1 MEPVLK
7 STQRN
12 AHRKFG
18 KKPQKVAALA
28 SASVLLLLA
37 GCTSTTA
44 AVTVGKNSTSVARV
58 QETVTNILNARK
70 GVDTTGMNLLTGS
83 ALASSQAQF
92 FLISQLLADEGKS
105 IGITVTPAEATA
117 EKNAAIKQVGGE
129 AALPKALVGANID
142 AKNLDLY
149 FTSVLYSQ
157 RLIAAIEKSG
167 MSAANAPA
175 ALTLA
180 ISEMAK
186 KEGIQVNPRYG
197 KWDSKTATL
206 VAADTTSGAVT
217 TK

>member
-1 MEPVLK
+1 MEPFLK
-7 STQRN
+7 STQRT
-12 AHRKFG
+12 AHLKFG
-18 KKPQKVAALA
+18 KKAQKVTALV
-28 SASVLLLLA
+28 SISTLLLLA

-58 QETVTNILNARK
+58 QESVTNILNARK

-83 ALASSQAQF
+83 ALATSQAQF

-105 IGITVTPAEATA
+105 IGISVTPSEAVA
-117 EKNAAIKQVGGE
+117 EKNAAIKRGWGA

-142 AKNLDLY
+142 EKNLDLY

-175 ALTLA
+175 ATNIGNLRDGEERGHSSQPSLR
-180 ISEMAK
+180 EV
-186 KEGIQVNPRYG
+186 GIQRLQPWLPQIRHL
-197 KWDSKTATL
+197 AQ
-206 VAADTTSGAVT
+206 
-217 TK
+217 

>member
-7 STQRN
+7 STQRT
-12 AHRKFG
+12 AHLKFG
-18 KKPQKVAALA
+18 KKAQKVTALV
-28 SASVLLLLA
+28 SISTLLFLA

-58 QETVTNILNARK
+58 QESVTNILNARK
-70 GVDTTGMNLLTGS
+70 GVDTTGMNLLTG
-83 ALASSQAQF
+83 ADLATSQAQF

-105 IGITVTPAEATA
+105 IGITVTPAEAIT

-175 ALTLA
+175 ALTVA
-180 ISEMAK
+180 ISEIAN

-206 VAADTTSGAVT
+206 VAADTTSGAVK

>member
-18 KKPQKVAALA
+18 KKTLALA
-28 SASVLLLLA
+28 SASALLLLA

-83 ALASSQAQF
+83 ALATSQAQF

-105 IGITVTPAEATA
+105 IGITVTPAEAIT

-175 ALTLA
+175 ALTVA
-180 ISEMAK
+180 ISEIAN

-206 VAADTTSGAVT
+206 VAADTTSGAVK

>member
-7 STQRN
+7 STQRT
-12 AHRKFG
+12 AHLKFG
-18 KKPQKVAALA
+18 KKAQKLTALA
-28 SASVLLLLA
+28 SISTLLFLA

-58 QETVTNILNARK
+58 QESVTNILNARK
-70 GVDTTGMNLLTGS
+70 GVDTTGMNLLTG
-83 ALASSQAQF
+83 ADLATSQAQF
-92 FLISQLLADEGKS
+92 FLISQLLEDEGKS
-105 IGITVTPAEATA
+105 IGITVTPAEATK
-117 EKNAAIKQVGGE
+117 EKNVAIKQVGGA

-142 AKNLDLY
+142 EKNLDLY

-175 ALTLA
+175 ALTVA

-186 KEGIQVNPRYG
+186 KEGIKVNPRYG

-206 VAADTTSGAVT
+206 VAKDTTSGAVK

>member
-7 STQRN
+7 STQRT
-12 AHRKFG
+12 AHLKFG
-18 KKPQKVAALA
+18 KKAQKLTALV
-28 SASVLLLLA
+28 SISTLFFLA

-58 QETVTNILNARK
+58 QESVTNILNARK
-70 GVDTTGMNLLTGS
+70 GVDTTGMNLLTG
-83 ALASSQAQF
+83 ADLATSQAQF
-92 FLISQLLADEGKS
+92 FLISQLLEDEGKS
-105 IGITVTPAEATA
+105 IGITVTPAEAIK
-117 EKNAAIKQVGGE
+117 EKNVAIKQVGG
-129 AALPKALVGANID
+129 ASALPKALVGANID
-142 AKNLDLY
+142 EKNLDLY

-175 ALTLA
+175 ALTVA

-186 KEGIQVNPRYG
+186 KEGIKVNPRYG

-206 VAADTTSGAVT
+206 VAKDTTSGAVK

>member
-1 MEPVLK
+1 MEPVLI

-12 AHRKFG
+12 AQRKFG
-18 KKPQKVAALA
+18 KKTLALTSA
-28 SASVLLLLA
+28 SALLLLA

-83 ALASSQAQF
+83 ALATSQAQF

-105 IGITVTPAEATA
+105 IGITVTPAEAIT
-117 EKNAAIKQVGGE
+117 EKNAAIKQVGGA

-175 ALTLA
+175 ALTVA
-180 ISEMAK
+180 ISEIAN

-206 VAADTTSGAVT
+206 VAADTASGAVK